1 VTDDAAALL
10 GQPFLD
16 HLPVLVAAEA
26 NGEIRAGPPALPYN
40 LAVYSFIETRLFSK
54 LLFAYL
60 DETSYMELQRHL
72 IASPLA
78 GDLVRGSG
86 GVRKLRWGIPGRGKR
101 GGVRIIYYAR
111 TTEGQIWLLTIYK
124 KSEESTI
131 PGHVL
136 RQIKEEI
143 DEL

>member
-1 VTDDAAALL
+1 M
-10 GQPFLD
+10 
-16 HLPVLVAAEA
+16 
-26 NGEIRAGPPALPYN
+26 PYN

-54 LLFAYL
+54 LLFDYL
-60 DETSYMELQRHL
+60 DEASYMELQRHL

-101 GGVRIIYYAR
+101 GGVRLIYYAR
-111 TTEGQIWLLTIYK
+111 TTQGQIWMLTIYK

>member
-1 VTDDAAALL
+1 MYTFV
-10 GQPFLD
+10 
-16 HLPVLVAAEA
+16 
-26 NGEIRAGPPALPYN
+26 
-40 LAVYSFIETRLFSK
+40 ETRLFSK
-54 LLFAYL
+54 LVSEYLEPGAYS
-60 DETSYMELQRHL
+60 EVQEHL
-72 IASPLA
+72 IANPLA

-86 GVRKLRWGIPGRGKR
+86 GVRKLRWSLPGRGKR

-111 TTEGQIWLLTIYK
+111 TTQGEIWMLTIYK

-131 PGHVL
+131 ASHVL